1 MSNSR
6 IRRGMIAKKKKAKLA
21 TVQNM
26 IANILADHEKELSQV
41 LYDKLIDIYTL

>member
-1 MSNSR
+1 MSKSNARKS
-6 IRRGMIAKKKKAKLA
+6 MIAKKKRVKL
-21 TVQNM
+21 TTIQNM